1 MNSKDILLRLLQEVY
16 VETKLSQA
24 AKREYEKL
32 TSMFD
37 EEGIVIV
44 MPLGEVDDMQDRALR
59 DLRREGFLEL
69 TVKYEGAD
77 GHVMYI
83 NLLGERFERM
93 RDFETKIVGKEMK
106 DGGKRETF
114 STGAVR
120 DTAEGKP
127 RPDLISPFAMGR
139 LGEWLRKG
147 AEKYAPRNWEQGIPV
162 SRTLA
167 SLYRHL
173 LKFQEGETD
182 EDHMAA
188 IMCNAMFIMHTQ
200 DMVERGVLPESLD
213 DMPKYESTLP
223 DEINE

>member
-16 VETKLSQA
+16 VETKLGQA
-24 AKREYEKL
+24 AKREFENL
-32 TSMFD
+32 VTRFD
-37 EEGIVIV
+37 VDSLVIV
-44 MPLGEVDDMQDRALR
+44 MPLEDVDDMQDRALR

-69 TVKYEGAD
+69 AVKYEGAD

-93 RDFETKIVGKEMK
+93 RDSETKIVVPEMK
-106 DGGKRETF
+106 DSGKRETF

-127 RPDLISPFAMGR
+127 RPELISPFAMER
-139 LGEWLRKG
+139 LAEWLRKG
-147 AEKYAPRNWEQGIPV
+147 AEKYAPRNWEQGIPI

-200 DMVERGVLPESLD
+200 DMVERGVLPESLL
-213 DMPKYESTLP
+213 DMPKYESTSS